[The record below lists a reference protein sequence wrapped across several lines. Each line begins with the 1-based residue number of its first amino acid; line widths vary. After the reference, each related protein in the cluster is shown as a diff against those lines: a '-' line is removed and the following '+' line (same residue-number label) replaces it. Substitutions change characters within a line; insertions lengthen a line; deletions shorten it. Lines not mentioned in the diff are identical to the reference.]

1 MHTKKWIKNL
11 VALVIIIGLV
21 GPGYGQDGKQIK
33 KEFAAKKTVKIKLVL
48 GGCRI
53 EKSQDDKIHVNLD
66 YSYDDDEFSYKML
79 EKGNSLVLQE
89 KFNGNNPAGQSQWL
103 LGVPDDTEVDFESA
117 TGELSIAGAK
127 LEIKGN
133 TGTGAIEI
141 SDASGEF
148 DLNTGTGSI
157 QVSNTEGEIEVNSG
171 TGRVRIEKSK
181 GTINANS
188 GTGKVVAYDI
198 TIVDEGDFNSGTG
211 DVEIK
216 LVKGEDFDLS
226 LNSGTGDAVLELD
239 GQPLQGYFEMAA
251 HARKGAISAPVKF
264 DREEEIKEN
273 GGSYFRKSFT
283 KGKDS
288 PRYFIK
294 TGTGKAK
301 LTR

>member
-1 MHTKKWIKNL
+1 MQTGKWITNFA
-11 VALVIIIGLV
+11 ALVLIIGWV
-21 GPGYGQDGKQIK
+21 GLGHGQGSKQIK
-33 KEFAAKKTVKIKLVL
+33 KEFTAKETVKIKLVL

-53 EKSQDDKIHVNLD
+53 EKSQDNKIHVNVD
-66 YSYDDDEFSYKML
+66 YSYADDEFSPKIL
-79 EKGNSLVLQE
+79 EKENSLVLQE
-89 KFNGNNPAGQSQWL
+89 KFSDDNPTGESHWL
-103 LGVPDDTEVDFESA
+103 VGVPDNCEIDFESA
-117 TGELSIAGAK
+117 TGELAIHGAK

-141 SDASGEF
+141 IDASGEF
-148 DLNTGTGSI
+148 DLNTGTGPI

-171 TGRVRIEKSK
+171 TGPIKIEKSK
-181 GTINANS
+181 GTVNANS
-188 GTGKVVAYDI
+188 GTGKVVAFDI
-198 TIVDEGDFNSGTG
+198 TIVDEGEFNSGTG

-226 LNSGTGDAVLELD
+226 LNSGTGDALLAMD
-239 GQPLQGYFEMAA
+239 GQPLQGYFEMTA
-251 HARKGAISAPVKF
+251 HTRKGAISAPVKF

-273 GGSYFRKSFT
+273 GSSYARKSFT